1 MTKSDKIL
9 DHIIKQAKLD
19 DDISIIWLYGSRA
32 KGTAKQ
38 DSDFDIAIAFNN
50 FTLSQFDKAIRPQE
64 YALQWNSELNSPEK
78 TISVVDIN
86 TIPSYL
92 AVNVV
97 EYGNVLLNKNISR
110 EMKETQRIY
119 SQFEYEMI
127 THSKWDNGK

>member
-32 KGTAKQ
+32 KGTARQ

-64 YALQWNSELNSPEK
+64 YALLWNSELNLPEK

-97 EYGNVLLNKNISR
+97 EYGKILFNNDILR

-127 THSKWDNGK
+127 THAKWDNGI

>member
-32 KGTAKQ
+32 KGTARQ

-64 YALQWNSELNSPEK
+64 YALLWNSELNLPEK

-97 EYGNVLLNKNISR
+97 EYGKALLNKDILR

-127 THSKWDNGK
+127 THAKWDNGI

>member
-32 KGTAKQ
+32 KGTARQ

-64 YALQWNSELNSPEK
+64 YALLWNSELNLPEK

-97 EYGNVLLNKNISR
+97 EYGKVLFNKDILR

-127 THSKWDNGK
+127 THAKWDNGI

>member
-32 KGTAKQ
+32 KGTARQ

-50 FTLSQFDKAIRPQE
+50 FTLGQFDKAIRPQE
-64 YALQWNSELNSPEK
+64 YALQWNSELNLPEK

-92 AVNVV
+92 AINVV
-97 EYGNVLLNKNISR
+97 EYGKALLNKDISR

-119 SQFEYEMI
+119 SQFEYETI
-127 THSKWDNGK
+127 EHSKMGNGI